1 MQILQ
6 NIIGVMNKEEIRHY
20 KLFINRTEKNSRKDE
35 LLFDY
40 IRKSYPEYDE
50 QKIQN
55 RLYSSEDK
63 NALYRLKNRLLED
76 IGKSLSLN
84 YYDHTVLDYISG
96 NLALARLF
104 RQKGQ
109 HRIAFYYL
117 NKAEK
122 KATEKEN
129 IDWLD
134 LIYGD
139 FIQLSHETLDVNPE
153 VYIKKRKDNR
163 SKLNKVNGID
173 DILAALIFRIRSS
186 QNFAKQNT
194 EILELLQK
202 TVNDFSKSR
211 EVKTS
216 PVLRFKIYDSV
227 SRILLQQQNFIALEK
242 YLLKTY
248 DEFTAEKLFSQNNH
262 DTKLQMLTYLINSLF
277 KNGKT
282 NLSLEY
288 AERLKIAMQEYNGM
302 LNDKYLFYYYNS
314 LVINYSVKNID
325 RAIEILHEA
334 KSNTVIKKLPVYN
347 VFVYLNLSVLNF
359 GKENFREALKYLV
372 KPLLEDAFSN
382 LDEAFRFKLAVFE
395 LMIRYELNDYD
406 YLEHK
411 TERLKKEYKT
421 ILKKPEYKRQ
431 TQMISI
437 LEKMILTENVKR
449 DKALLKLI
457 NTLIAEKEMVQDSD
471 IVNYANWLKKKSG
484 Q

>member
-1 MQILQ
+1 M
-6 NIIGVMNKEEIRHY
+6 
-20 KLFINRTEKNSRKDE
+20 
-35 LLFDY
+35 
-40 IRKSYPEYDE
+40 
-50 QKIQN
+50 
-55 RLYSSEDK
+55 
-63 NALYRLKNRLLED
+63 LED

-84 YYDHTVLDYISG
+84 YYDHTVLDYISA

-109 HRIAFYYL
+109 FRIAFYYL
-117 NKAEK
+117 SKAEK
-122 KATEKEN
+122 RATEKEN

-153 VYIKKRKDNR
+153 VYIKKRKANR
-163 SKLNKVNGID
+163 SKLNKVNEID

-202 TVNDFSKSR
+202 TVNDFSKSK
-211 EVKTS
+211 EVKNS

-227 SRILLQQQNFIALEK
+227 SRILLQQQDFIALEK

-248 DEFTAEKLFSQNNH
+248 NEFTAEKLFNQGNH

-282 NLSLEY
+282 DLSLEY
-288 AERLKIAMQEYNGM
+288 AGKLKTAMQEHNGM

-334 KSNTVIKKLPVYN
+334 KSNAVIKKLPMYN

-359 GKENFREALKYLV
+359 GRENFKEALKYLV

-382 LDEAFRFKLAVFE
+382 LDEAFRFKLAVFD
-395 LMIRYELNDYD
+395 LMIRYELNDHD
-406 YLEHK
+406 YLERK
-411 TERLKKEYKT
+411 IERLKKEYRQ

-431 TQMISI
+431 VQMISI
-437 LEKMILTENVKR
+437 LGKMIVTENIKK
-449 DKALLKLI
+449 DPALLKQIDALI
-457 NTLIAEKEMVQDSD
+457 TEKAVVQDSD
-471 IVNYANWLKKKSG
+471 IVNYNSWLKKKSG
-484 Q
+484 A

>member
-84 YYDHTVLDYISG
+84 YYDYTVLDYISG

-163 SKLNKVNGID
+163 SKLNKVNEID

-395 LMIRYELNDYD
+395 LMIRYELNDYE

-471 IVNYANWLKKKSG
+471 IVSYANWLKKKSG